1 VGIKVLNEQIKPVVS
16 VIMSV
21 RDADAWLSASLKS
34 ILAQTL
40 QSFEFLIMD
49 DASKDETAKILKEFQ
64 DYDSRIKIYVNKSP
78 KGLPSNLNFL
88 IKVARGDYIARMD
101 ADDISHKE
109 RLETQLTFM
118 KQNKHIGVCFSNVN
132 IILDEGEF
140 LCRKWSPDNIKT
152 ALFMLPYINY
162 FVHPTAFVK
171 REVYLE
177 DGLYNENFLKAQ
189 DWELWQRILKKNIGF
204 GVVPQVLFD
213 YRLRLNSSS
222 ASLSSSSSYGLNY
235 FKAIVMIR
243 NQHKLESIKLISKIP
258 KRMLLRYAVNLF
270 VPQIIFLFAVIINS
284 KFNKNSPAHQL
295 LRQSSSV

>member
-1 VGIKVLNEQIKPVVS
+1 LNEQIKPIVS

-21 RDADAWLSASLKS
+21 KDADAWLIASLKS
-34 ILAQTL
+34 ILDQTF

-49 DASKDETAKILKEFQ
+49 DASKDQTPKILKEFQ
-64 DYDSRIKIYVNKSP
+64 DYDSRIKVYANKSP

-88 IKVARGDYIARMD
+88 IKEARGDYIARMD

-118 KQNKHIGVCFSNVN
+118 KQNKHIDVCFSKVN
-132 IILDEGEF
+132 IILDDGEF

-177 DGLYNENFLKAQ
+177 DGLYNENFFKAQ
-189 DWELWQRILKKNIGF
+189 DWELWQRILKKNVGF
-204 GVVPQVLFD
+204 SVVPKVLFD
-213 YRLRLNSSS
+213 YRLRLDSNS
-222 ASLSSSSSYGLNY
+222 ASLSSSSSNGLNY
-235 FKAIVMIR
+235 FKAIVLIR

-258 KRMLLRYAVNLF
+258 KRMLLRYIFNLF
-270 VPQIIFLFAVIINS
+270 VPQVIFHFAVIINS
-284 KFNKNSPAHQL
+284 KFNKNSPANQL
-295 LRQSSSV
+295 LRQDSAV